1 MRLFFYGTLM
11 RGSCNPVASA
21 LHERLGPAVPARAAG
36 RLFALPDPEGWYPAL
51 VPDADGPAVQ
61 GHVHEA
67 LPGFGPADL
76 AAADA
81 WEGCR
86 SDGTGDYRREPIV
99 VSTAQGP
106 VCAHAYVWNRDVPRH
121 AVRIDSGDFHAFAAE
136 RGWPLFR

>member
-36 RLFALPDPEGWYPAL
+36 WLFALPDPEGWYPAL
-51 VPDADGPAVQ
+51 VPDADG
-61 GHVHEA
+61 
-67 LPGFGPADL
+67 
-76 AAADA
+76 
-81 WEGCR
+81 R
-86 SDGTGDYRREPIV
+86 GDYRREPIV